1 MKRKTRTELAYLG
14 YVMLAAVAFAP
25 AAYCDD
31 EKGEIEV
38 PADVEEPVPVLARTP
53 AVTHF
58 PDYPPRARLQ
68 RIEGEATVCFK
79 VAPNGRVLD
88 PVVESSTHKLFEKP
102 ALAAIRESTFEPLGP
117 GETVSAERM
126 CRTFRFR
133 LAPAEAQDSV

>member
-1 MKRKTRTELAYLG
+1 MKRKTQTDLRSLLYLT
-14 YVMLAAVAFAP
+14 LAAFALTP
-25 AAYCDD
+25 AAYGDD
-31 EKGEIEV
+31 EKDEVDV
-38 PADVEEPVPVLARTP
+38 PADAEEPVPVLARTP
-53 AVTHF
+53 ALTQF

-88 PVVESSTHKLFEKP
+88 PAIESSTHKIFEKP
-102 ALAAIRESTFEPLGP
+102 ALAAIRASTFEPLGP

-133 LAPAEAQDSV
+133 LEPVATADSV